1 MFGRGKSEQ
10 APSTTPAGDSLTKES
25 GKGRPTPS
33 RREAEQRNY
42 RPIVAGKAL
51 SPTATKAE
59 RKAARAEQ
67 RAAMGSQRAIQR
79 QALMTGDEAHL
90 PARDRGP
97 ARRWARDYV
106 DARRSVGEYF
116 LPVALV
122 ILGLSLIRQPAV
134 ALAAIV
140 LLYGMVLVVAVDCF
154 LVRRKL
160 SRLLT
165 AKFGA
170 TVAQGA
176 PTYAM
181 LRMLQLR
188 RSRLPRPQVAR
199 GQFPE

>member
-1 MFGRGKSEQ
+1 M
-10 APSTTPAGDSLTKES
+10 
-25 GKGRPTPS
+25 
-33 RREAEQRNY
+33 N
-42 RPIVAGKAL
+42 
-51 SPTATKAE
+51 
-59 RKAARAEQ
+59 
-67 RAAMGSQRAIQR
+67 SQRAIQR

-122 ILGLSLIRQPAV
+122 ILGLSLIRQPTV

-170 TVAQGA
+170 SASQGA

>member
-10 APSTTPAGDSLTKES
+10 TPTTPVGDSLTKES

-51 SPTATKAE
+51 SPTASKAE

-67 RAAMGSQRAIQR
+67 RAAMNSQRAIQR

-122 ILGLSLIRQPAV
+122 ILGLSLIRQPTV

-170 TVAQGA
+170 SASQGA

>member
-1 MFGRGKSEQ
+1 VFGRGKSEQ
-10 APSTTPAGDSLTKES
+10 TPTTPVGDSLTKES

-51 SPTATKAE
+51 SPTASKAE

-67 RAAMGSQRAIQR
+67 RVAMNSQRAIQR

-122 ILGLSLIRQPAV
+122 ILGLSLIRQPTV

-170 TVAQGA
+170 SASQGA